1 MLVDW
6 KTYYNDLNSLQS
18 LALFILKILVEML
31 MEIGK
36 WIEALYA
43 SAKDTQSLRQTYK
56 EAEIYVIV
64 ANFHLMFKLTEKLA
78 PEAG

>member
-1 MLVDW
+1 
-6 KTYYNDLNSLQS
+6 
-18 LALFILKILVEML
+18 

-56 EAEIYVIV
+56 EAAIYVLV
-64 ANFHLMFKLTEKLA
+64 ANFPLRIKLTEKLVL
-78 PEAG
+78 EAG

>member
-36 WIEALYA
+36 
-43 SAKDTQSLRQTYK
+43 
-56 EAEIYVIV
+56 
-64 ANFHLMFKLTEKLA
+64 
-78 PEAG
+78 